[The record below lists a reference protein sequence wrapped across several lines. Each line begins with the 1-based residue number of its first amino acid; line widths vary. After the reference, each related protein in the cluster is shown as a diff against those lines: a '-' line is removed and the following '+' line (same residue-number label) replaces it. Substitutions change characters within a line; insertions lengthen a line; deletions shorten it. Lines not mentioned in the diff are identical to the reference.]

1 MQSRQAPTH
10 LCRVPRNHRHSGVEA
25 QGVQHEGISTALC
38 SGGDLVT
45 RAHQYE
51 HGGRRAPRDGH
62 GERGVSISV
71 RVEVLRD
78 IGIAGQHRPG
88 HLLVDH
94 GGWVL
99 PRAPSGNVIVKG
111 DVTVAKGAALGANY
125 PALAKGAPE
134 GDANWLVKGNV
145 DVDKGGTLLL
155 GCEPAVGCVN
165 TTFDAVKGNVIANGA
180 LGVIL
185 HSSIIGGNVSYKGG
199 GGGVNC
205 TPGFGPFSFGVYSDA
220 EDDVIDGNL
229 TVTGLRSC
237 WFGEFRNIIMSNDT
251 VTGNRF
257 ADPDATEVANNE
269 VFGNLACF
277 NNVPVA
283 QFGDAVQPPNVVFGA
298 IRGECKPLSIH

>member
-1 MQSRQAPTH
+1 MKVFRPLFALVATLS
-10 LCRVPRNHRHSGVEA
+10 LVL
-25 QGVQHEGISTALC
+25 ISTSTAGAALRGTGTGSAASASASGLKC
-38 SGGDLVT
+38 SGTLVSP
-45 RAHQYE
+45 
-51 HGGRRAPRDGH
+51 GNIAPGTYS
-62 GERGVSISV
+62 SITV
-71 RVEVLRD
+71 VGFCL
-78 IGIAGQHRPG
+78 GP
-88 HLLVDH
+88 
-94 GGWVL
+94 
-99 PRAPSGNVIVKG
+99 PSGNVIVKG

-185 HSSIIGGNVSYKGG
+185 HSSIIGGNVSYTGG
-199 GGGVNC
+199 GGGLNC

-220 EDDVIDGNL
+220 EDDVIHGNL

-269 VFGNLACF
+269 VFGNLACS